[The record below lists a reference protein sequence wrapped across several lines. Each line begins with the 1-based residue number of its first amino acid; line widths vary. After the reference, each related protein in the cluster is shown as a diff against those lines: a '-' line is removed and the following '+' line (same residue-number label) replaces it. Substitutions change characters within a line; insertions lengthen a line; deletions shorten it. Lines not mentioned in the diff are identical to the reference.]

1 MKFTKRITSLLLIF
15 VFAFTSMC
23 TFAETSNF
31 SDVAAD
37 YAHNEAI
44 TALVDQGII
53 NGYTDGT
60 FKPENT
66 ITRAEFSKILA
77 VASAPRGYNFSATT
91 TTFPDIANMDAEHG
105 WAVPYIAYAVS
116 TKAINGYTDG
126 TFKPGNPVTYAEAIK
141 MIVCT
146 LGYTPVVDTTL
157 TPWYQGYLNIANQ
170 IGLTKGAAAVTDA
183 PSNRGIV
190 AHLTYNMLSSP
201 VLVQTGLDA
210 AGNPKYEM
218 STGEGGT
225 FAESKDNATTAEGVV
240 MGVTDYS
247 LDATSV
253 GRNRIQIDN
262 TVMLLDGSISMDTV
276 KSFIGCRVTYSYTG
290 NKDKVTKISRLNG
303 YNSTVS
309 VEPSQIKNITG
320 SYLEYYPSKTSQKTE
335 KVTFSPNF
343 YVIYNGMPVNPASI
357 DNTFKTTYLDVET
370 GSVKFLSNDGN
381 DSTAEVAFVEKY
393 ETYYTNAPVTDDT
406 NGVVTIYD
414 KNASLTS
421 LPALEIDD
429 DDVEGRV
436 TKVSSKGATPTS
448 ASITAIAKDNV
459 VSVAIPFGASSG
471 KTAKGTSVIIST
483 INVKGDVTGI
493 NDDKGTVTIGS
504 NEYELSPYYKLLCS
518 KDANFVLNTGDNA
531 TVRLDH
537 LGRIVYVEKNATT
550 DPYGLVL
557 AVSEGQTME
566 SANTVRVLTGN
577 KAYTDFTLKET
588 VRLNGT
594 NTDADTVLTTLSSK
608 LPAPVRYRKSGSQI
622 TALEILSS
630 GEAKSD
636 LKFASGPAFTS
647 GGSTKFTMTTSGS
660 KATTV
665 YIVPVDTTAHN
676 TYQKTSPAYFQKDVT
691 YSVQAFDIEGS
702 AAGLVVCYLKVGQVV
717 GAQIG
722 ASTPVYMVEGVNTFS
737 EPDKD
742 YDVRKLKYRP
752 IGEKTVS
759 GTEPKEILS
768 SDDSSVISK
777 LDSVKAG
784 DFIKFVTEDGVISD
798 VKVIY
803 NVNDANANS
812 AGTLNEAYGAADA
825 TPNYIFQGGEGISKY
840 FQAILGT
847 VYSQD
852 NKQITIIPELYADSA
867 LTGNKMT
874 FKWTKDELPVHKF
887 DATNSRFVAS
897 SIGALVKI
905 ADYEERDPDTKE
917 IIAESS
923 AKGAKIASQVVAI
936 VMNDNIVGMF
946 IIGK

>member
-15 VFAFTSMC
+15 AFAFTSMC
-23 TFAETSNF
+23 TFAQVSSF

-44 TALVDQGII
+44 TALVEQGII

-77 VASAPRGYNFSATT
+77 VASAPSGYNFSATT
-91 TTFPDIANMDAEHG
+91 TTFPDIADMNAEHG

-146 LGYTPVVDTTL
+146 LGYTPVVDLTL
-157 TPWYQGYLNIANQ
+157 DPWYQGYLNIANQ
-170 IGLTKGAAAVTDA
+170 IGLTKGAAAVVDA

-190 AHLTYNMLSSP
+190 AHLTYNMLSAP

-210 AGNPKYEM
+210 LGNPKYEM

-225 FAESKDNATTAEGVV
+225 FAESKDNATSAEGIV

-276 KSFIGCRVTYSYTG
+276 KSYIGCRVTYSYTG
-290 NKDKVTKISRLNG
+290 NKDKVTRISRLNG
-303 YNSTVS
+303 YNSTIT
-309 VEPSQIKNITG
+309 VEPSQIENITG
-320 SYLEYYPSKTSQKTE
+320 SYLEYYPSKTAQKTE
-335 KVTFSPNF
+335 KVNFSSNL
-343 YVIYNGMPVNPASI
+343 YVIYNGIPVNPSSI
-357 DNTFKTTYLDVET
+357 NDSFKTTYFDVET

-381 DSTAEVAFVEKY
+381 DSTAEVAFIESY

-406 NGVVTIYD
+406 QGIVTIYD
-414 KNASLTS
+414 KNASLTGLS
-421 LPALEIDD
+421 ALEIDD
-429 DDVEGRV
+429 DDVEGNV

-459 VSVAIPFGASSG
+459 VSIAIPFGATAG

-483 INVKGDVTGI
+483 INVKGDVTAIKEDEGL
-493 NDDKGTVTIGS
+493 VTIGS
-504 NEYELSPYYKLLCS
+504 NEYEFSPYYKNYLS
-518 KDANFVLNTGDNA
+518 SQEQFKLNTGDNA

-537 LGRIVYVEKNATT
+537 LGRIVYVEKNVTT
-550 DPYGLVL
+550 DPYGLVI
-557 AVSEGQTME
+557 AVSEGE
-566 SANTVRVLTGN
+566 GINSENTVRVLTGN
-577 KAYTDFTLKET
+577 KAYTDFTLKSE

-594 NTDADTVLTTLSSK
+594 NTPSDTVLTTLESK
-608 LPAPVRYRKSGSQI
+608 LPAPVRYRKSGTQI
-622 TALEILSS
+622 TAIEILSS
-630 GEAKSD
+630 GEATAE

-647 GGSTKFTMTTSGS
+647 GGSTKFTMNTSGT

-676 TYQKTSPAYFQKDVT
+676 TYQKTSPSYFQKDVT

-702 AAGLVVCYLKVGQVV
+702 AAGLVVCYLKPGQVV

-722 ASTPVYMVEGVNTFS
+722 ASTPVYMVEGKTNLG
-737 EPDKD
+737 DD
-742 YDVRKLKYRP
+742 GIRLRYRP
-752 IGEKTVS
+752 IAEKVATGEA
-759 GTEPKEILS
+759 PKELIC
-768 SDDSSVISK
+768 DDPSVISK
-777 LDSVKAG
+777 FEGIVAG
-784 DFIKFVTEDGVISD
+784 DFVKFVTEDGVISD
-798 VKVIY
+798 VKLIY
-803 NVNDANANS
+803 DSNANS
-812 AGTLNEAYGAADA
+812 AGTLNEAYGAADT
-825 TPNYIFQGGEGISKY
+825 TPNYIFQSGEGITKY

-847 VYSQD
+847 VYD
-852 NKQITIIPELYADSA
+852 LGETQITIIPELYADSA

-874 FKWTKDELPVHKF
+874 FKLAKDELPVHKF
-887 DATNSRFVAS
+887 DATNSRFIPS
-897 SIGALVKI
+897 SIGALVNI
-905 ADYEERDPDTKE
+905 AGYEERDSNNE
-917 IIAESS
+917 ITAESS
-923 AKGAKIASQVVAI
+923 ANGAKIASQVVAI
-936 VMNDNIVGMF
+936 VMNENIVGMF

>member
-15 VFAFTSMC
+15 AFAFTSMC
-23 TFAETSNF
+23 TFAQVSSF

-77 VASAPRGYNFSATT
+77 VASAPSGYNFSATT
-91 TTFPDIANMDAEHG
+91 TTFPDIADMDAEHG

-146 LGYTPVVDTTL
+146 LGYAPVVDLTL
-157 TPWYQGYLNIANQ
+157 DPWYQGYLNIANQ
-170 IGLTKGAAAVTDA
+170 IGLTKGAAAVVDA

-190 AHLTYNMLSSP
+190 AHLTYNMLSAP

-210 AGNPKYEM
+210 LGNPKYEM

-225 FAESKDNATTAEGVV
+225 FAESKDNATSAEGVV

-247 LDATSV
+247 LDATAV

-290 NKDKVTKISRLNG
+290 NKEKVTRISRLNG
-303 YNSTVS
+303 YNSTIT
-309 VEPSQIKNITG
+309 VEPSQIENITG
-320 SYLEYYPSKTSQKTE
+320 SYLEYYPSKTAQKTE
-335 KVTFSPNF
+335 KVNFASPL
-343 YVIYNGMPVNPASI
+343 YVIYNGIPVNPSSI
-357 DNTFKTTYLDVET
+357 NDSFKTTYFDVET

-381 DSTAEVAFVEKY
+381 DTNVEVAFIESY

-406 NGVVTIYD
+406 QGIVTIYD
-414 KNASLTS
+414 KNASLTV

-429 DDVEGRV
+429 DDVEGNV

-459 VSVAIPFGASSG
+459 VSIAIPYGAAAG

-493 NDDKGTVTIGS
+493 NEDKGTVTIGS
-504 NEYELSPYYKLLCS
+504 NEYELSPYYKLLCTKDS
-518 KDANFVLNTGDNA
+518 KFVLNTGDNA

-537 LGRIVYVEKNATT
+537 LGRIVYVEKNVTT
-550 DPYGLVL
+550 DPYGLIL

-577 KAYTDFTLKET
+577 KAYTDFTLKSE

-594 NTDADTVLTTLSSK
+594 NTDSDTVLTTLQSK
-608 LPAPVRYRKSGSQI
+608 LPVPVRYRKSGSQI
-622 TALEILSS
+622 TAIEILSS
-630 GEAKSD
+630 GEAKAK
-636 LKFASGPAFTS
+636 LKYTSAPAFTS
-647 GGSTKFTMTTSGS
+647 GGSTKFTMNTSGS

-665 YIVPVDTTAHN
+665 YIVPADTTAHN
-676 TYQKTSPAYFQKDVT
+676 TYRKTSATGYFQNGSS
-691 YSVQAFDIEGS
+691 YWVQAFDIEGS
-702 AAGLVVCYLKVGQVV
+702 AAGLVICYLEIGDVG

-722 ASTPVYMVEGVNTFS
+722 ASTPVYMVEGVNQVG
-737 EPDKD
+737 E
-742 YDVRKLKYRP
+742 VRKLKYRP
-752 IGEKTVS
+752 IAEKVATGE
-759 GTEPKEILS
+759 EPKELLS
-768 SDDSSVISK
+768 SDDPSVISK
-777 LDSVKAG
+777 LDSLKAG

-798 VKVIY
+798 VKLVY
-803 NVNDANANS
+803 DSKANS
-812 AGTLNEAYGAADA
+812 AGTLSTECGTASYGGKLIALSD
-825 TPNYIFQGGEGISKY
+825 EGANY

-847 VYSQD
+847 VYSQND
-852 NKQITIIPELYADSA
+852 KQITIIPELYADSA
-867 LTGNKMT
+867 LTGNKIT
-874 FKWTKDELPVHKF
+874 YKWTASQEKDGVLPVHKF
-887 DATNSRFVAS
+887 DADNSRFIPS

-905 ADYEERDPDTKE
+905 ADYEERDPITNE
-917 IIAESS
+917 ITAESS

-936 VMNDNIVGMF
+936 VMNDNIVGIF
-946 IIGK
+946 LIGK